1 MVHVK
6 KKKKKKNFK
15 KSTKLGP
22 FAFESVGGRTA
33 LLTRSL
39 NVK

>member
-6 KKKKKKNFK
+6 KKKKLKN

-22 FAFESVGGRTA
+22 FAFESVGGRTT

-39 NVK
+39 NVR